1 MNDIL
6 RGQLAIDYCCSC
18 FEIIDKENHF
28 KEYRPLELR
37 RRFHEKDEMFLKII
51 AVNGKLLFTG
61 QKDIIEWCRDN
72 YADAKSEWFFEAKN
86 MHKLNERLSQDGFQ
100 IGMVHP
106 FYIAE
111 KKSEVDTADYEIRW
125 YRDSEIEQFR
135 GDPRFDEAFTFCET
149 APDVI
154 GVAAVKDDKILG
166 MAGAS
171 MDSPVMWQIG
181 INVDPEVK
189 AKGIGKMLV
198 TLLKNEILGMN
209 RLPYYGTSM
218 SHIASQKVAL
228 GSGFVPAW
236 AELVTDR
243 IGYTENR
250 NG

>member
-6 RGQLAIDYCCSC
+6 CGQLERDYCCGHD
-18 FEIIDKENHF
+18 EILDTKNHF
-28 KEYRPLELR
+28 TEYRPLEFR
-37 RRFHEKDEMFLKII
+37 RRYHEKEECFLKI
-51 AVNGKLLFTG
+51 AVVNGKVLFTG
-61 QKDIIEWCRDN
+61 QKEIIDWCREN
-72 YADAKSEWFFEAKN
+72 YADTGSEWFFEAKN
-86 MHKLNERLSQDGFQ
+86 MHKLNERLHQDGFQ

-106 FYIAE
+106 FFIAE
-111 KKSEVDTADYEIRW
+111 EKSEADTSGYEIRW

-135 GDPRFDEAFTFCET
+135 GDSSFNEAYTFCET
-149 APDVI
+149 APDII

-181 INVDPEVK
+181 INVDPDTR

-198 TLLKNEILGMN
+198 TLLKNEILERE

-218 SHIASQKVAL
+218 SHIASQRVAL
-228 GSGFVPAW
+228 GAGFVPAW

-243 IGYTENR
+243 I
-250 NG
+250 